1 MTKLEKARRARIKA
15 GKAKSSDI
23 HTSKWWSK
31 RYLEAKRY
39 ARSKGI
45 ELSYK
50 SRKEFTEA
58 YLSAQRARKTQ
69 IEEFEARGYKEYTVD
84 RHSIQFFD
92 YQYDKLRQY
101 AERKGLTAE
110 FSRQFRGETKAD
122 RVREFIS
129 VYRSM
134 VNDGYDRPLDDMRYF
149 LKYKTSYKT
158 ALSMYRMAKSAREEW
173 QAKKEKNEIAKAIYK
188 QREREIEDVKERI
201 EAGEVIEQ
209 DYLDEISDIETA
221 ASKDFDEPEPERVL
235 LKDMQ
240 SMTTKEFADKYK
252 DMLRDAYNAKRAEG
266 ATSKEAKEYV
276 SAQWFGS
283 P

>member
-15 GKAKSSDI
+15 GKAKASDI

-101 AERKGLTAE
+101 AEMKGLTAE

-134 VNDGYDRPLDDMRYF
+134 VNDGYDRPLDGMRYF

-158 ALSMYRMAKSAREEW
+158 ALAMYRKSKKAREEW
-173 QAKKEKNEIAKAIYK
+173 EQRKEEH
-188 QREREIEDVKERI
+188 QRKLAEFRLRQEEVEDVEERM
-201 EAGEVIEQ
+201 EAGEVIDQ
-209 DYLDEISDIETA
+209 DYLDDL
-221 ASKDFDEPEPERVL
+221 PEDPGEFEEVAPEVL
-235 LKDMQ
+235 RLEDLKN
-240 SMTTKEFADKYK
+240 MTTAEFAEKYKEFLSAEYHK
-252 DMLRDAYNAKRAEG
+252 KRGEV
-266 ATSKEAKEYV
+266 ATSEQAKEYV

-283 P
+283 T

>member
-1 MTKLEKARRARIKA
+1 MAMTKLEKARRARIKS
-15 GKAKSSDI
+15 GKAKASDI

-31 RYLEAKRY
+31 RYLKAKRY

-69 IEEFEARGYKEYTVD
+69 IEEFEARGYKEYKVD
-84 RHSIQFFD
+84 RHSVQFFD
-92 YQYDKLRQY
+92 YQYEKMKRY
-101 AERKGLTAE
+101 AEAKGLSDE
-110 FSRQFRGETKAD
+110 FVRQFSGSTREA

-129 VYRSM
+129 VYRTM

-158 ALSMYRMAKSAREEW
+158 AFAMYRKSKKAREEW
-173 QAKKEKNEIAKAIYK
+173 EQRKEEH
-188 QREREIEDVKERI
+188 QRKLAEFRLRQEEIEDVEERM
-201 EAGEVIEQ
+201 EAGEVIDQ
-209 DYLDEISDIETA
+209 DYLNDLPEDPG
-221 ASKDFDEPEPERVL
+221 DFEEEAPDVFRLED
-235 LKDMQ
+235 LKN
-240 SMTTKEFADKYK
+240 MTTTEFAEKYK
-252 DMLRDAYNAKRAEG
+252 DFLSAEYHKKRDEG
-266 ATSKEAKEYV
+266 ATSKQAKEYV

>member
-1 MTKLEKARRARIKA
+1 MTKLERARRARIKA
-15 GKAKSSDI
+15 GKAKASDI

-69 IEEFEARGYKEYTVD
+69 IEEFEARGYKDYTVD

-158 ALSMYRMAKSAREEW
+158 ALSMYRKSKKAREEW
-173 QAKKEKNEIAKAIYK
+173 EQRKEEH
-188 QREREIEDVKERI
+188 QRKLAEFRLRQEEVEDVEKRM
-201 EAGEVIEQ
+201 EAGEIIDQ
-209 DYLDEISDIETA
+209 DYLEDLPEDPGEFEEA
-221 ASKDFDEPEPERVL
+221 APEVL
-235 LKDMQ
+235 RLEDLKN
-240 SMTTKEFADKYK
+240 MTTAEFAEKYKEFLSAEYHK
-252 DMLRDAYNAKRAEG
+252 KRGEG
-266 ATSKEAKEYV
+266 ATSKQAKEYV